1 MEGTPTNVIKQLSFM
16 DDSHVEKLLMNQQDA
31 LLITYDGRSL
41 LHHAILSGNLAVV
54 GAILQR
60 GGFSDEPDSEG
71 QTPLLAACQRGQL
84 WPVHQLLAAGAD
96 GSVRDASGAGCAHA
110 AAAAGQLTVLQYLGE
125 VVGFSLSDP
134 DDDGR
139 TPLMVAAAGGHAAA
153 VKYLIE
159 QARPSLL
166 SADAGGRTALHLAA
180 AAGHQHV
187 CWLLVTSGSAE
198 LLTAADAEGR
208 APHQLPSVS
217 RSPCGRMLSD
227 LYRRQAAGRG
237 PPSVRPAQLWSLLRP
252 AVTYAAAL
260 AACSLGPDDWAP
272 LLNPALMLTAL
283 ITLRGQGH
291 RLSHPSRA
299 PSWFALGLVLTLLG
313 ASVACVLLYMQT
325 HALVPLYVT
334 GLSGV
339 VLTAFV
345 VTFHRAVTA
354 APGLLPPTDRLADT
368 LRTAAATP
376 TGQLSYCPH
385 CQVVLAMPDRHCRL
399 CARCVR
405 DYDHHCLYI
414 INCVAAA
421 NRRVY
426 LRCLLAGTVGCLTF
440 LGHAW
445 AYLVRTEPVVGR
457 WPPRLAGCDIYMG
470 TCVLGQAAALLL
482 LRSLLSHELT
492 YLWRALPGAGYR
504 KLAQMARFVAG
515 GTLAPA
521 RRDFMQC

>member
-1 MEGTPTNVIKQLSFM
+1 M

-60 GGFSDEPDSEG
+60 G
-71 QTPLLAACQRGQL
+71 QTPLLAACHRGQL

-139 TPLMVAAAGGHAAA
+139 TPVMVAAAGGHAAA

-166 SADAGGRTALHLAA
+166 SADAGGRTAVHLAA

-217 RSPCGRMLSD
+217 S
-227 LYRRQAAGRG
+227 
-237 PPSVRPAQLWSLLRP
+237 
-252 AVTYAAAL
+252 
-260 AACSLGPDDWAP
+260 
-272 LLNPALMLTAL
+272 
-283 ITLRGQGH
+283 
-291 RLSHPSRA
+291 A

-325 HALVPLYVT
+325 RIL
-334 GLSGV
+334 
-339 VLTAFV
+339 
-345 VTFHRAVTA
+345 
-354 APGLLPPTDRLADT
+354 
-368 LRTAAATP
+368 
-376 TGQLSYCPH
+376 
-385 CQVVLAMPDRHCRL
+385 
-399 CARCVR
+399 
-405 DYDHHCLYI
+405 
-414 INCVAAA
+414 
-421 NRRVY
+421 
-426 LRCLLAGTVGCLTF
+426 
-440 LGHAW
+440 
-445 AYLVRTEPVVGR
+445 
-457 WPPRLAGCDIYMG
+457 
-470 TCVLGQAAALLL
+470 
-482 LRSLLSHELT
+482 
-492 YLWRALPGAGYR
+492 
-504 KLAQMARFVAG
+504 
-515 GTLAPA
+515 
-521 RRDFMQC
+521 